1 MQPMLNQIWE
11 TILNEFSDLG
21 NPEQITRVAV
31 RLTVAGFL
39 GGLIGFEREHRG
51 KAAGTR
57 THILVS
63 LGSAL
68 FVMVPQLAG
77 VPDAELTRV
86 LQGLIAGI
94 GFLGAGTIFLSADQ
108 QRVKGLTTAAGIWM
122 TCAIGAT
129 AGMGRESTATLSAIL
144 AWCILAIGPRLANR
158 KELATENEEGLIE
171 KKKAEGLLHRFSA
184 KLATLAID
192 ALVTPTCRGR

>member
-171 KKKAEGLLHRFSA
+171 KKEG
-184 KLATLAID
+184 
-192 ALVTPTCRGR
+192 

>member
-1 MQPMLNQIWE
+1 MQPMLQQIWD
-11 TILNEFSDLG
+11 TILSEFSDLG
-21 NPEQITRVAV
+21 NPDQITRVAV

-51 KAAGTR
+51 KAAGAR
-57 THILVS
+57 THILVAV
-63 LGSAL
+63 GSAL

-77 VPDAELTRV
+77 VSDGELTRV

-94 GFLGAGTIFLSADQ
+94 GFLGAGTIFLGAGR

-144 AWCILAIGPRLANR
+144 AWCILAIGPRLAG
-158 KELATENEEGLIE
+158 A
-171 KKKAEGLLHRFSA
+171 KKAPAEGEESPVEKNA
-184 KLATLAID
+184 S
-192 ALVTPTCRGR
+192 

>member
-11 TILNEFSDLG
+11 TILSEFSDLG
-21 NPEQITRVAV
+21 DPQQITRVAL

-57 THILVS
+57 THILVA

-77 VPDAELTRV
+77 VSDGDLTRV

-94 GFLGAGTIFLSADQ
+94 GFLGAGTIFLGAGK

-129 AGMGRESTATLSAIL
+129 AGMGREATATLSAVL
-144 AWCILAIGPRLANR
+144 AWCILAIGPRLAGR
-158 KELATENEEGLIE
+158 KEAAAVGDNGLVE
-171 KKKAEGLLHRFSA
+171 KKAN
-184 KLATLAID
+184 
-192 ALVTPTCRGR
+192 

>member
-11 TILNEFSDLG
+11 TIVNEFSDLG
-21 NPEQITRVAV
+21 NSEQITRVAV
-31 RLTVAGFL
+31 RMLVAGFL

-51 KAAGTR
+51 KAAGIR

-63 LGSAL
+63 LGAAL

-94 GFLGAGTIFLSADQ
+94 GFLGAGTIFLSAGEN
-108 QRVKGLTTAAGIWM
+108 RVKGLTTAAGIWM

-129 AGMGRESTATLSAIL
+129 AGMGRESTATLSAVL
-144 AWCILAIGPRLANR
+144 AWCILAIGPRLAGK
-158 KELATENEEGLIE
+158 KEALPESDQDAV
-171 KKKAEGLLHRFSA
+171 KKKES
-184 KLATLAID
+184 
-192 ALVTPTCRGR
+192 

>member
-1 MQPMLNQIWE
+1 MQPALNQIWE

-51 KAAGTR
+51 KAAGAR
-57 THILVS
+57 THILVA

-68 FVMVPQLAG
+68 FVMVPELAG
-77 VPDAELTRV
+77 VADADLTRV

-94 GFLGAGTIFLSADQ
+94 GFLGAGTIFLGAGKQ
-108 QRVKGLTTAAGIWM
+108 HVKGLTTAAGIWM

-129 AGMGRESTATLSAIL
+129 AGMGRESTATLSAVL
-144 AWCILAIGPRLANR
+144 AWCILAIGPRLAGKKQNA
-158 KELATENEEGLIE
+158 KASDKDTVE
-171 KKKAEGLLHRFSA
+171 KQASEKG
-184 KLATLAID
+184 
-192 ALVTPTCRGR
+192 

>member
-1 MQPMLNQIWE
+1 MQPTLNPIWE

-21 NPEQITRVAV
+21 TPEQITRVVV
-31 RLTVAGFL
+31 RLAVAGFL
-39 GGLIGFEREHRG
+39 GGLIGFEREHAG

-57 THILVS
+57 THILVA

-77 VPDAELTRV
+77 VPVTELTRV

-94 GFLGAGTIFLSADQ
+94 GFLGAGTIFLGAEK

-129 AGMGRESTATLSAIL
+129 AGMGRESTATLSAVL
-144 AWCILAIGPRLANR
+144 AWCILAIGPRLAGR
-158 KELATENEEGLIE
+158 KQVSLQ
-171 KKKAEGLLHRFSA
+171 S
-184 KLATLAID
+184 
-192 ALVTPTCRGR
+192 TPNVVEQKESE